1 MSMNSLPNEIALASV
16 TMPILYRKLRYCDGQ
31 ELDALMVPLLL
42 RSLLRDRALVEYVQ
56 VLEISPGS
64 CDGNIWFTDKG
75 KVLIQKA
82 VEEILE
88 IDFVDDEHYIYTPN
102 IQTWRDDV
110 CKGGWDAIIA
120 IILFLCPGLRKLHCV
135 KWKDAKKDEEEENY
149 VEWFMEIVSRSQEQA
164 IIMGFKDLGALAEA
178 LKHTDL
184 KHRIPLLPHLQHGK
198 FELTPEYGQPDDE
211 GTVGFLHFMQPP
223 SFETF
228 YIRGI
233 VQDFQF
239 KSDMRLGLKKLVMEQ
254 CVCDTTTIA
263 SVLQTCSHLEDFSYE
278 HGNEG
283 VHFGAVDPLFLM
295 KGLLGLTGSLRKL
308 RLARAQEEF
317 WDCIQAEYSRLGSF
331 ASFQVLTHLSVPIDQ
346 QDYDDPLT
354 MGLWKLVPR
363 SLEYLFID
371 GTEENVLFTFAQ
383 QDLQQLV
390 LKKWSFAPKLRHIV
404 LGNISP
410 GGAISGSALTPL
422 KEACTVN
429 GVRLTTQTYTLET
442 P

>member
-1 MSMNSLPNEIALASV
+1 
-16 TMPILYRKLRYCDGQ
+16 
-31 ELDALMVPLLL
+31 MVPLLL
-42 RSLLRDRALVEYVQ
+42 RSLLRDRALGEYVQ

-64 CDGNIWFTDKG
+64 CDGIICFTDED

-88 IDFVDDEHYIYTPN
+88 IDFVDDEHYIYRPN
-102 IQTWRDDV
+102 IQTWWEDV
-110 CKGGWDAIIA
+110 CKGRWDAVIA
-120 IILFLCPGLRKLHCV
+120 IILFLCPGLRKLRCM
-135 KWKDAKKDEEEENY
+135 KWKDAKEGEEEENY
-149 VEWFMEIVSRSQEQA
+149 IEWFMKIVSRSQEQA
-164 IIMGFKDLGALAEA
+164 IIMGFKDLGALAQA

-184 KHRIPLLPHLQHGK
+184 KHRKPLLPHLQHGK
-198 FELTPEYGQPDDE
+198 FELTPEYGQPDD
-211 GTVGFLHFMQPP
+211 GGAPRFLNFIQPP
-223 SFETF
+223 SLETF

-254 CVCDTTTIA
+254 CVCDTATIA
-263 SVLQTCSHLEDFSYE
+263 SVLQTCSQLEDFSYE

-308 RLARAQEEF
+308 RFARAQEEF
-317 WDCIQAEYSRLGSF
+317 WDCIQAKYSRLGSF
-331 ASFQVLTHLSVPIDQ
+331 ASFQVLTHLSVPIEFISRLELYSDHPSIPHSQ
-346 QDYDDPLT
+346 QDDDDPLT

-371 GTEENVLFTFAQ
+371 GTEEKKLFTFAQ

-390 LKKWSFAPKLRHIV
+390 KKKWSFAPKLQHIV

-410 GGAISGSALTPL
+410 REEISGSALTPL
-422 KEACTVN
+422 KEACTAN
-429 GVRLTTQTYTLET
+429 GVRLTTQTYALET
-442 P
+442 PYHVWPSSDF